1 MGCDIHA
8 HIEIRYNGKWEHYA
22 IPHIKRRY
30 ELFGIMAGVRR
41 DDITPIVQ
49 PKGVP
54 HNMSTVTRLYYE
66 HMGPDAHTASWFNEE
81 EIDLLIDWLEHKREK
96 AEKEGNENHFLEF
109 DLEYG
114 ILNKTYL
121 FGNSLTA
128 FKRYNDVEYVP
139 KGVDAVR
146 LIFWFDN

>member
-1 MGCDIHA
+1 MGCDMHA

-22 IPHIKRRY
+22 MPHIKRRY

-54 HNMSTVTRLYYE
+54 HNMSTVTRLCYE
-66 HMGPDAHTASWFNEE
+66 HMGPDAHTASWFTEE
-81 EIDLLIDWLEHKREK
+81 EIDLLKGWLKNK
-96 AEKEGNENHFLEF
+96 DDCFKF
-109 DLEYG
+109 DLEHG
-114 ILNKTYL
+114 ILNRTYL
-121 FGNSLTA
+121 FGNGLTA
-128 FKRYNDVEYVP
+128 FKHYNDVEYVP